1 MINEF
6 LKKYL
11 KKQPNKLILV
21 MGVLLFTL
29 QTTPVYCGACLIR
42 ECRHTT
48 SIYASFGDVVSDA
61 TMQMKKCCASES
73 GTGLKS
79 PESVKESCP
88 SCNCMLTGAI
98 EVQTKVTL
106 ISSVPLR
113 ILFVPGF
120 PDSVYNSFNLS
131 SHPRLILSQ
140 PRARSNP
147 IFVINSAYLI

>member
-1 MINEF
+1 MINKS

-11 KKQPNKLILV
+11 KKQPNKLMLI

-29 QTTPVYCGACLIR
+29 QTTPVYCGTCLIT

-61 TMQMKKCCASES
+61 TMQTKKCCASES
-73 GTGLKS
+73 GTKLKS

-88 SCNCMLTGAI
+88 SCNCMLTGEI
-98 EVQTKVTL
+98 KDQTKVTL
-106 ISSVPLR
+106 TSSVPLR
-113 ILFVPGF
+113 ILFVSGF
-120 PDSVYNSFNLS
+120 PDSVYDSFNLS
-131 SHPRLILSQ
+131 SHPRLVLSQ

-147 IFVINSAYLI
+147 LFVLNSTYLI